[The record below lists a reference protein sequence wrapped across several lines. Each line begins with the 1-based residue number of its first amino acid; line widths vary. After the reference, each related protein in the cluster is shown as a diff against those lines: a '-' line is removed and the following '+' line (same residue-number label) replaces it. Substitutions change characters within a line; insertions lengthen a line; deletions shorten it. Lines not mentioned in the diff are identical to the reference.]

1 VICGHIHEPRLE
13 SRADGIVYANCGDWI
28 ERASALVEHADG
40 RLEIVDVE
48 ALLRDA
54 GWEPEHADELE
65 PVVAEDGEPAHAT

>member
-1 VICGHIHEPRLE
+1 M
-13 SRADGIVYANCGDWI
+13 SYANCGDWI

-54 GWEPEHADELE
+54 GWRAEAEEHDDADASADQQDML
-65 PVVAEDGEPAHAT
+65 AEALVDAA